1 MSDRPSALL
10 LSSDAWQCGAA
21 PRRAYPL
28 TPQALA
34 RDRRAVDEWLP
45 AAVPGEPRLALH
57 ALGRI
62 PDPYVA
68 DQLAAS
74 RWVEARDW
82 WYRRPL
88 GGDLPPGRRAFLV
101 FAGLDY
107 LSAVCFNDTL
117 LGQQPGMHAPR
128 RYEVTSLWR
137 DHNEIAVRLWGG
149 TARPRYRRCLTQRL
163 ARFAARHLLA
173 MDLFPDRLAALACQM
188 SYGWDFA
195 PRLLTSGIWD
205 DVWLETTGAAQV
217 LDVRVATHGTWGR
230 ARLVLH
236 LRCETTRP
244 GRYELVVTTHC
255 LADGAPGPAHEA
267 TLDLPAGE
275 SEHIV
280 ALLWRDAIPWQ
291 PWEHGAPV
299 RYGATIVLRQGQ
311 DEHDRREVRFGFRS
325 IALDAVGRRDDALRL
340 RINGRPLWIRGVN
353 WVPADALFH
362 RVTAED
368 YAALLHRAKAANVNL
383 LRVWGG
389 GLREKRAFYERCDA
403 EGLLVW
409 QEFPFAVSFGDHYPR
424 DAAFLALTA
433 REARGIVS
441 YLQRHPSI
449 VLWCGGNEFSP
460 RQNRTLVATLASAVA
475 RYDGTRPFL
484 PASPWGGD
492 HHNWWVWHAGAPV
505 RDYCRERAVL
515 LSEFGLQAAPSVA
528 SLRRFLPPDKLYP
541 PNGLWRQH
549 HAELDKLQRYA
560 GRPKPDSVWQ
570 FVWASQRAQAYGL
583 QAAIE
588 HLRRRRAHT
597 AGAIVWQFNE
607 PWPAICWSIVD
618 YYRQPKLAYYTLRRL
633 YAPLLVSLDFPW
645 RRYRPGDT
653 LRGTLWL
660 VNDGNETVEG
670 ATLTALL
677 GSTKLYSL
685 QAGAPA
691 GAARPL
697 GELTLRLPDTGI
709 LRLLLTKDGAVL
721 AENAYDLTYEDT
733 HRVGP
738 VAALRHWLTWHLLL
752 NVLR

>member
-10 LSSDAWQCGAA
+10 LSGATWQCGAA

-28 TPQALA
+28 APQALK
-34 RDRRAVDEWLP
+34 RDGDAVSEWLP
-45 AAVPGEPRLALH
+45 ATVPGEPRLTLQ

-74 RWVEARDW
+74 RWVEACDW
-82 WYRRPL
+82 WYRRSL
-88 GGDLPPGRRAFLV
+88 AADLPPGRRAFLV

-107 LSAVCFNDTL
+107 LNAVTFNGTL

-128 RYEVTSLWR
+128 RYEVTALWR
-137 DHNEIAVRLWGG
+137 AENVVAVRLWGG

-173 MDLFPDRLAALACQM
+173 MDLFPDRLATLACQM

-205 DVWLETTGAAQV
+205 DVWLETTGAAQIV
-217 LDVRVATHGTWGR
+217 GLRLVPQGHWGR

-236 LRCETTRP
+236 LRCETTQP
-244 GRYELVVTTHC
+244 GRYDLTVTTHG
-255 LADGAPGPAHEA
+255 LVDDLPGPTHAV
-267 TLDLPAGE
+267 TLDLPTGE
-275 SEHIV
+275 SAHV
-280 ALLWRDAIPWQ
+280 VTLTWRDAVPWQ
-291 PWEHGAPV
+291 PWEHGPPT
-299 RYGATIVLRQGQ
+299 RYVATVVLRQGAT
-311 DEHDRREVRFGFRS
+311 EHDRRTVTFGFRS
-325 IALDAVGRRDDALRL
+325 IALDAVGRRGDALRL
-340 RINGRPLWIRGVN
+340 RINGRPLWMRGVN

-362 RVTAED
+362 RVTADD
-368 YAALLHRAKAANVNL
+368 YAALLGRAKEANVNL

-409 QEFPFAVSFGDHYPR
+409 QEFPLAVSFGDHYPR
-424 DAAFLALTA
+424 DVAFLALAA
-433 REARGIVS
+433 REAQGIVS
-441 YLQRHPSI
+441 YLQHHPSL

-460 RQNRTLVATLASAVA
+460 RQNRALVATLASTVA

-484 PASPWGGD
+484 PASPWGSD

-505 RDYCRERAVL
+505 RDYMRERAVL
-515 LSEFGLQAAPSVA
+515 LSEFGLQAVPSVA
-528 SLRRFLPPDKLYP
+528 SLRRFLPPDRLYP
-541 PNGLWRQH
+541 PNDLWRQH
-549 HAELDKLQRYA
+549 HAELDKLVRYA
-560 GRPKPDSVWQ
+560 GRPDPDDVWH

-588 HLRRRRAHT
+588 HMRRRRART
-597 AGAIVWQFNE
+597 AGTIVWQFNE
-607 PWPAICWSIVD
+607 PWPAICWSILD
-618 YYRQPKLAYYTLRRL
+618 YYRQPKLAYYLLRRL
-633 YAPLLVSLDFPW
+633 YAPLLVSFAFPW
-645 RRYRPGDT
+645 RRYRAGDT

-660 VNDGNETVEG
+660 VNDSAAPVAD
-670 ATLTALL
+670 ATLTVLL
-677 GSTKLYSL
+677 GRAKLW
-685 QAGAPA
+685 QGPA
-691 GAARPL
+691 SVPADTARPL
-697 GELTLRLPDTGI
+697 GDLAVHLPDTGI
-709 LRLLLTKDGAVL
+709 LRLLLIKDDTVL
-721 AENAYDLTYEDT
+721 AENAYDLTYEDR

-738 VAALRHWLTWHLLL
+738 AAALRHWLTWHLFL